1 MFDHRK
7 MLMAVACLL
16 IAEHASMAADTP
28 ASQPFSNTVE
38 TAYPGLAT
46 GVLSFAVLAEL
57 PAETLVA
64 CGKMRLVKTHL
75 AAEIEKVPPDMRDS
89 LARNAFFMVEQMA
102 APKLLLAAAQKE
114 TPAPATR
121 PAGVTD
127 EQIINAHLEKVVQQV
142 KVSDDE
148 VKEFYEQN
156 KDMCGG
162 AALDQIKDQLMQY
175 VLQQKKQETAIAYIR
190 DLGKHLP
197 LQVSRTWTEQQAV
210 LARDNP
216 VDKARMSGKP
226 TMVDFGS
233 TGCRPCE
240 MMAPFLDTL
249 EIKYEGK
256 ANILFIHVRED
267 QVLAARYGVRG
278 IPLQVFFDAKGTEV
292 FRHTGFYPQAE
303 IEKRLENLGVK

>member
-1 MFDHRK
+1 MIK
-7 MLMAVACLL
+7 PKTVLPTVWLL
-16 IAEHASMAADTP
+16 IVGGISSAADTP
-28 ASQPFSNTVE
+28 ASRPVARTVE
-38 TAYPGLAT
+38 AACPGLAS

-57 PAETLVA
+57 PPETLVS
-64 CGKMRLVKTHL
+64 CGEVRLVKKDL
-75 AAEIEKVPPDMRDS
+75 AAEIEKAPPDLRDS
-89 LARNAFFMVEQMA
+89 LGRNGFFLIEQMA

-114 TPAPATR
+114 ASDSTTR

-127 EQIINAHLEKVVQQV
+127 EQIINAHLEKVVQPV

-197 LQVSRTWTEQQAV
+197 IQVDRAWTEQQAV

-226 TMVDFGS
+226 SMVDFGS

-240 MMAPFLDTL
+240 MMAPILKTL
-249 EIKYEGK
+249 EKKYEGK
-256 ANILFIHVRED
+256 ANILFIHVREQ

-278 IPLQVFFDAKGTEV
+278 IPLQVFFDATGKEV

-303 IEKRLENLGVK
+303 IEKRLENLGAK